1 MSSAS
6 AWPKLRRKFRRVFTA
21 KEGKRNDFVVDTA
34 AIPGPPIL
42 RGKPFPAFPW
52 KLTLSRNLS

>member
-6 AWPKLRRKFRRVFTA
+6 ARPKLLWKFRRVFTT

-34 AIPGPPIL
+34 AIPGPSIL